1 MDNEERPGDIRDI
14 VRQMLESAEF
24 YADLID
30 KTAHN
35 PTCWKLHTAC
45 ALRRVA
51 EILDGET
58 EDEDDL

>member
-1 MDNEERPGDIRDI
+1 MDNEERLGDIRDVI
-14 VRQMLESAEF
+14 RQMLESAEF